1 MEKFV
6 KLIGFLIVPFLLLTQ
21 GCQKDSGLDN
31 SSDSVPVLKSKMMN
45 TFYGP
50 TVPVGNGVARAWV
63 TVDMNGDP
71 TSAGINLSE
80 KALEKLPAEP
90 SSYVLDFPKTK
101 GKNFYTHALL
111 DWNPQGHEPPG
122 TYDIPH
128 FDFHFY
134 IISKEARLAIGPN
147 DTIQFANAPAAKY
160 IPPFYIQIP
169 GGVPQ
174 MGAHWAD
181 VLSPEFHGQ
190 VFTKTFIWGS
200 YDGAFTFWEPMVSM
214 NYLLSHPNDLVPLRQ
229 PSAYKVDGW
238 YANSYKVAYS
248 VNPNE
253 YTVALT
259 DLVFHNGE

>member
-1 MEKFV
+1 MEKFIKIV
-6 KLIGFLIVPFLLLTQ
+6 GFFVIPILLMMQ
-21 GCQKDSGLDN
+21 GCQKEDGLN
-31 SSDSVPVLKSKMMN
+31 ISSDSNPVLKSKLMN

-63 TVDMNGDP
+63 SVDLNGDP
-71 TSAGINLSE
+71 TSVGINLSE

-90 SSYVLDFPKTK
+90 ASFVLDFPKTK
-101 GKNFYTHALL
+101 GRNFYTHGLL

-122 TYDIPH
+122 IYDIPH

-134 IISKEARLAIGPN
+134 IISEEARLAIGPN
-147 DTIQFANAPAAKY
+147 DTVQFANAPAAKY

-181 VLSPEFHGQ
+181 VLSPEFHNV

-200 YDGAFTFWEPMVSM
+200 YDGSFMFWEPMVSL
-214 NYLLSHPNDLVPLRQ
+214 NYLLSHPHDLVTLRQ
-229 PSAYKVDGW
+229 PSAYQRDGW
-238 YANSYKVAYS
+238 YASSYQVLYS
-248 VNPNE
+248 TNPNE
-253 YTVALT
+253 YTIALT
-259 DLVFHNGE
+259 DLVFHKGE